1 MVFRQTAVSGNYQ
14 LPRNSIENSI
24 TLCNQFRLTIDAII
38 YVEQVLLIVIKII
51 VMKTVKKHSTITLML
66 IVLFSLTFNNT
77 KAQLKTPSSVWTYEK
92 GTVTLMNGEEIE
104 GYIYMDMMNPQEF
117 QKRVNLIDEK
127 TYKAYKAGEDVDK
140 EAVVY
145 DANDLQSFTLENGKK
160 FKQAKYANLFAKR
173 KQDQI
178 PKNLMLEVVT
188 EGKITVF
195 KKYYHTQGIV
205 TSHLPD
211 RTKVSDADYVKWQEN
226 NFEILAQKEGEEAKN
241 MSSFNIKKLV
251 GDNKTV
257 LTNYAK
263 NKYGFRDLFMKGP
276 VFESSFQMD
285 TLEAFTRMVEDYNKE
300 S

>member
-1 MVFRQTAVSGNYQ
+1 
-14 LPRNSIENSI
+14 
-24 TLCNQFRLTIDAII
+24 
-38 YVEQVLLIVIKII
+38 
-51 VMKTVKKHSTITLML
+51 
-66 IVLFSLTFNNT
+66 LTFNNT

>member
-1 MVFRQTAVSGNYQ
+1 
-14 LPRNSIENSI
+14 
-24 TLCNQFRLTIDAII
+24 
-38 YVEQVLLIVIKII
+38 
-51 VMKTVKKHSTITLML
+51 MKTAKKHSTITLML
-66 IVLFSLTFNNT
+66 LVLFSLTFNNT

-127 TYKAYKAGEDVDK
+127 TYAAYKAGEDVDND
-140 EAVVY
+140 AVVY
-145 DANDLQSFTLENGKK
+145 DASDLQSFTLENGKK

-173 KQDQI
+173 KQDQV
-178 PKNLMLEVVT
+178 PRKMMLEVVT
-188 EGKITVF
+188 EGKVTVF
-195 KKYYHTQGIV
+195 KKYHHTQGIV

-263 NKYGFRDLFMKGP
+263 NKYGFRDLFIKGP

-285 TLEAFTRMVEDYNKE
+285 TLEAFTRMVEDYNK
-300 S
+300 

>member
-1 MVFRQTAVSGNYQ
+1 
-14 LPRNSIENSI
+14 
-24 TLCNQFRLTIDAII
+24 
-38 YVEQVLLIVIKII
+38 
-51 VMKTVKKHSTITLML
+51 MKTVKKHSTITLML

-92 GTVTLMNGEEIE
+92 GTVTLMNGEVIE

-188 EGKITVF
+188 EGKITVL
-195 KKYYHTQGIV
+195 KKYHHTQGIV

-251 GDNKTV
+251 GDNKAV

-300 S
+300 

>member
-1 MVFRQTAVSGNYQ
+1 
-14 LPRNSIENSI
+14 
-24 TLCNQFRLTIDAII
+24 
-38 YVEQVLLIVIKII
+38 
-51 VMKTVKKHSTITLML
+51 MKTAKKHSTITLML
-66 IVLFSLTFNNT
+66 IVIFSLTFNNT
-77 KAQLKTPSSVWTYEK
+77 RAQLKTPSSVWKYEK
-92 GTVTLMNGEEIE
+92 GTVTLMNGKEIE

-127 TYKAYKAGEDVDK
+127 AYEAYKAGEDVDK
-140 EAVVY
+140 DAVVY

-178 PKNLMLEVVT
+178 PKKLMLEVAT

-195 KKYYHTQGIV
+195 KKYHHTQGIV

-263 NKYGFRDLFMKGP
+263 NKYGFRDLFIKGP

-285 TLEAFTRMVEDYNKE
+285 TLEAFTRMVEDYNK
-300 S
+300 

>member
-1 MVFRQTAVSGNYQ
+1 
-14 LPRNSIENSI
+14 
-24 TLCNQFRLTIDAII
+24 
-38 YVEQVLLIVIKII
+38 
-51 VMKTVKKHSTITLML
+51 MKTAKKTSTITLML
-66 IVLFSLTFNNT
+66 VVLFSLTFNDT
-77 KAQLKTPSSVWTYEK
+77 KAQLKTPSSVWKYEK
-92 GTVTLMNGEEIE
+92 GTVTLMNGKEIE

-127 TYKAYKAGEDVDK
+127 TYAAYKAGEDVDK
-140 EAVVY
+140 DAVVY

-178 PKNLMLEVVT
+178 PKKLMLEVAT

-195 KKYYHTQGIV
+195 KKYHHTQGIV

-257 LTNYAK
+257 LTNYTK

-300 S
+300 

>member
-1 MVFRQTAVSGNYQ
+1 
-14 LPRNSIENSI
+14 
-24 TLCNQFRLTIDAII
+24 
-38 YVEQVLLIVIKII
+38 
-51 VMKTVKKHSTITLML
+51 MKTAKKHSTITLML

-188 EGKITVF
+188 EGKITVL

-263 NKYGFRDLFMKGP
+263 NKYGFRDLFIKGP

-300 S
+300 

>member
-1 MVFRQTAVSGNYQ
+1 
-14 LPRNSIENSI
+14 
-24 TLCNQFRLTIDAII
+24 
-38 YVEQVLLIVIKII
+38 
-51 VMKTVKKHSTITLML
+51 MKTVKKHSTITLML

-92 GTVTLMNGEEIE
+92 GTVTLMNGEVIE

-285 TLEAFTRMVEDYNKE
+285 TLEAFTRMVKDYNKE

>member
-1 MVFRQTAVSGNYQ
+1 
-14 LPRNSIENSI
+14 
-24 TLCNQFRLTIDAII
+24 
-38 YVEQVLLIVIKII
+38 
-51 VMKTVKKHSTITLML
+51 MKTVKNYSTITLML
-66 IVLFSLTFNNT
+66 IVLFSLTSNNA
-77 KAQLKTPSSVWTYEK
+77 KAQLRTPSSVGKYEK
-92 GTVTLMNGEEIE
+92 GTITLEDGEEIS
-104 GYIYMDMMNPQEF
+104 GYIFMDMMNPQEF

-127 TYKAYKAGEDVDK
+127 TYAAYKAGEDVDK
-140 EAVVY
+140 DAVVY

-178 PKNLMLEVVT
+178 PKKLMLEVAT

-195 KKYYHTQGIV
+195 KKYHHTQGIV
-205 TSHLPD
+205 SGHLPD

-241 MSSFNIKKLV
+241 MSSLNIKKLV

-276 VFESSFQMD
+276 VFESSFQLD
-285 TLEAFTRMVEDYNKE
+285 ALEAFTKMVEDYNK
-300 S
+300 

>member
-1 MVFRQTAVSGNYQ
+1 
-14 LPRNSIENSI
+14 
-24 TLCNQFRLTIDAII
+24 
-38 YVEQVLLIVIKII
+38 
-51 VMKTVKKHSTITLML
+51 MKTAKDYSTITLML
-66 IVLFSLTFNNT
+66 IVLFSLTSNNT
-77 KAQLKTPSSVWTYEK
+77 NAQLKTPSSVWTYEK

-127 TYKAYKAGEDVDK
+127 TYEAYKSGEDVDK
-140 EAVVY
+140 DAVVY

-178 PKNLMLEVVT
+178 PKKLMLEVAT

-195 KKYYHTQGIV
+195 KKYHHTQGIV
-205 TSHLPD
+205 SGHLPD

-276 VFESSFQMD
+276 VFESSFQLD
-285 TLEAFTRMVEDYNKE
+285 ALEAFTKMVEDYNK
-300 S
+300 

>member
-1 MVFRQTAVSGNYQ
+1 
-14 LPRNSIENSI
+14 
-24 TLCNQFRLTIDAII
+24 
-38 YVEQVLLIVIKII
+38 
-51 VMKTVKKHSTITLML
+51 MKTAKKHSTITLML

-285 TLEAFTRMVEDYNKE
+285 TLEAFTRMVKDYNKE

>member
-1 MVFRQTAVSGNYQ
+1 
-14 LPRNSIENSI
+14 
-24 TLCNQFRLTIDAII
+24 
-38 YVEQVLLIVIKII
+38 
-51 VMKTVKKHSTITLML
+51 MKTEKNYSTITLML
-66 IVLFSLTFNNT
+66 IVLFSLTSNSA
-77 KAQLKTPSSVWTYEK
+77 KAQLRTPSSVGIYEK
-92 GTVTLMNGEEIE
+92 GTITLEDGEEIS
-104 GYIYMDMMNPQEF
+104 GYIFMDMMNPQEF

-127 TYKAYKAGEDVDK
+127 TYAAYKAGEDVDK
-140 EAVVY
+140 DALVY

-160 FKQAKYANLFAKR
+160 FKPALYANLFAKR

-178 PKNLMLEVVT
+178 PKKLMLEVAT

-195 KKYYHTQGIV
+195 KKYHHTQGIV

-211 RTKVSDADYVKWQEN
+211 RTKVSDAEYVEWQEN

-251 GDNKTV
+251 GDNRTV

-263 NKYGFRDLFMKGP
+263 NKYGFRDLFIKGP

-285 TLEAFTRMVEDYNKE
+285 TVEAFTSMVEDYNK
-300 S
+300 